1 MKSKKMRLRWIA
13 ITLLVILCI
22 NNVGSIAL
30 ASEIREGGSVL
41 EEKSILEEEFQGE
54 GVTSE
59 ESISEDELQVR
70 KDHFR
75 KNNFKKKLLRKK
87 NSKKKKTLRKKVI
100 FQKRSPRKKFQ
111 KKKAFLRIKH
121 PLSNRKREK
130 NLRIPRKPQKD
141 MILIFM
147 SSSTGK
153 RKNSSIMTLPVLQHG
168 RRKERHIMGFCLMI

>member
-1 MKSKKMRLRWIA
+1 MKSKKMWLRWIA

-59 ESISEDELQVR
+59 EVFR
-70 KDHFR
+70 KMSFRKKEPFR
-75 KNNFKKKLLRKK
+75 KNNFKKKKLLRKK

-111 KKKAFLRIKH
+111 KKKAFSRIKH

-141 MILIFM
+141 MILILCHHRREE
-147 SSSTGK
+147 GK
-153 RKNSSIMTLPVLQHG
+153 TPA
-168 RRKERHIMGFCLMI
+168 

>member
-1 MKSKKMRLRWIA
+1 MQGGNSVKSKKMWLRWIA

-59 ESISEDELQVR
+59 ESISEDELQ
-70 KDHFR
+70 KEGAI
-75 KNNFKKKLLRKK
+75 
-87 NSKKKKTLRKKVI
+87 SEEQ
-100 FQKRSPRKKFQ
+100 FQEEETASEEEFQ
-111 KKKAFLRIKH
+111 EKENTPEESDIPEEKAFSRIKH

-147 SSSTGK
+147 SSSTGR